1 MQLDRQSYADMYGP
15 TTGDRV
21 RLGDTELIIEVDPF
35 DSIPHQALGRL
46 AMARDDHVVAA
57 REFEVTLA
65 IGPLDRVAAHVD
77 LAESHL
83 AGDRLDEAK
92 RAVIAA
98 LEIAPTYE
106 RAQELLL
113 RIVGAGL

>member
-1 MQLDRQSYADMYGP
+1 MR
-15 TTGDRV
+15 T
-21 RLGDTELIIEVDPF
+21 PF
-35 DSIPHQALGRL
+35 TALG
-46 AMARDDHVVAA
+46 A
-57 REFEVTLA
+57 VTLA

-83 AGDRLDEAK
+83 AGDRLDDAK
-92 RAVIAA
+92 REVIAA

-113 RIVGAGL
+113 RIVEDGL